1 MDETFQTTFSNAF
14 SRMKMYEFRLFLLKF
29 APGGRVNSLRIIQLM
44 TDMGTAS
51 GPVSRAVP
59 LAMNE
64 T

>member
-1 MDETFQTTFSNAF
+1 
-14 SRMKMYEFRLFLLKF
+14 MKMYEFRLFLLKF